1 MTVFHKVKK
10 TWIETG
16 PIGLLKSTASSVNDR
31 IKILGNRLHRWFFYT
46 NWPAGK
52 LVEWRG
58 NKGFIG
64 GMEFDLSNP
73 HIATFL
79 KGRFLFNTFEP
90 GTHELIRKY
99 LNPDLPVVEIGG
111 CIGVSACLSNRKL
124 RNSQNHIVVEA
135 QPNMLETLRKNRNTN
150 QCDFEIIHA
159 ALAYGTD
166 EVDFWIS
173 PRYFI
178 GSSLKAREGGKT
190 VSVPTITLEKIIKDN
205 NFSRI
210 SLLVDIEGAE
220 TELIKH
226 EFKLMEQHVDTLII
240 EFHPQE
246 WGAGADAIR
255 KTKEQLKNSGFRMIE
270 RLYGDHVYKNNRF
283 S

>member
-1 MTVFHKVKK
+1 MTVYQKVKQTWKK
-10 TWIETG
+10 TGTL
-16 PIGLLKSTASSVNDR
+16 GLLAISADSIRSRFKGQLNQ
-31 IKILGNRLHRWFFYT
+31 LHWWFFYK

-52 LVEWRG
+52 IVEWKGDR
-58 NKGFIG
+58 GFIDG
-64 GMEFDLSNP
+64 LEFDLSNP

-99 LNPDLPVVEIGG
+99 LNPALPVVEIGG

-124 RNSQNHIVVEA
+124 RDSLKHIVIEA
-135 QPNMLETLRKNRNTN
+135 QPNLIDTLRKNRDSN

-166 EVDFWIS
+166 KVDFWIS
-173 PRYFI
+173 PKYFI

-190 VSVPTITLEKIIKDN
+190 VSVPTTTLEKIIKEN
-205 NFSRI
+205 QFSQI

-220 TELIKH
+220 TELIRNEIH
-226 EFKLMEQHVDTLII
+226 LLEQHVDTLII
-240 EFHPQE
+240 EFHPKN
-246 WGAGADAIR
+246 WGAGLEA
-255 KTKEQLKNSGFRMIE
+255 TKRAQDQLKNAGFKLIE
-270 RLYGDHVYKNNRF
+270 HIHGDYTYKNSRF
-283 S
+283 L